1 MKMARTKYTCEF
13 MVRSSPA
20 ILYNFLTSASSLAQW
35 FCDTCDVNGDVYT
48 FGWDGFEENA
58 ILEDTDED
66 RYVKYSWEDSEYP
79 DEFFEFEIYK
89 SEISNDT
96 VLTITDFADADDV
109 EDQRLLWE
117 SQIETLSKRIGA

>member
-1 MKMARTKYTCEF
+1 MARTKYTCEF

-109 EDQRLLWE
+109 EDQKLLWE

>member
-1 MKMARTKYTCEF
+1 

-58 ILEDTDED
+58 VLEDADED
-66 RYVKYSWEDSEYP
+66 KYVKYSWEDSEYP
-79 DEFFEFEIYK
+79 DEFFEFAIYK

-109 EDQRLLWE
+109 EDQKLLWE

>member
-1 MKMARTKYTCEF
+1 MARTKYTCEF

>member
-1 MKMARTKYTCEF
+1 MARTKYTTEF

-20 ILYNFLTSASSLAQW
+20 ILYNFLTASSSLAQW

-58 ILEDTDED
+58 ILEDSDED
-66 RYVKYSWEDSEYP
+66 RYVKYRWEDADE

-96 VLTITDFADADDV
+96 VLTITDFADKDDV
-109 EDQRLLWE
+109 EDQIKLWE
-117 SQIETLSKRIGA
+117 SQIDTLSKRIGA

>member
-1 MKMARTKYTCEF
+1 MARVKYTVDF

-20 ILYNFLTSASSLAQW
+20 ILYNFLTSSSSLAEW

-48 FGWDGFEENA
+48 FGWDGYEENA
-58 ILEDTDED
+58 ILEDTEED
-66 RYVKYSWEDSEYP
+66 SYVKYSWEDAEN
-79 DEFFEFEIYK
+79 DEECFEFEIYK

-96 VLTITDFADADDV
+96 VLTITDYAEEDEV
-109 EDQRLLWE
+109 EDQKLLWE

>member
-1 MKMARTKYTCEF
+1 MARTKYTCEF

-58 ILEDTDED
+58 VLEDADED
-66 RYVKYSWEDSEYP
+66 KYVKYSWEDSEYP
-79 DEFFEFEIYK
+79 DEFFEFAIYK

-96 VLTITDFADADDV
+96 VLTITDFADAADV
-109 EDQRLLWE
+109 EDQKLLWE

>member
-1 MKMARTKYTCEF
+1 MARTKYTCEF

-58 ILEDTDED
+58 ILEDADED

-109 EDQRLLWE
+109 EDQKLLWE

>member
-1 MKMARTKYTCEF
+1 MARTKYTSEF
-13 MVRSSPA
+13 MVRSSPS

-35 FCDTCDVNGDVYT
+35 FCDTCDINGDVYT

-58 ILEDTDED
+58 VLEETEED
-66 RYVKYSWEDSEYP
+66 KYVRFRWEDADDEE
-79 DEFFEFEIYK
+79 EFFDFTIYK

-96 VLTITDFADADDV
+96 VLLISDFADEDDV
-109 EDQRLLWE
+109 EDQKLLWQ

>member
-1 MKMARTKYTCEF
+1 MARTKYTCEF

-58 ILEDTDED
+58 VLEDADED

-109 EDQRLLWE
+109 EDQKLLWE

>member
-1 MKMARTKYTCEF
+1 MARTKYTTEF

-20 ILYNFLTSASSLAQW
+20 ILYNFLTSSSSLAQW

-66 RYVKYSWEDSEYP
+66 RYVKYRWEDAEEG
-79 DEFFEFEIYK
+79 EFFEFEIYK
-89 SEISNDT
+89 SKISNDT
-96 VLTITDFADADDV
+96 VLSITDFAEEDDV
-109 EDQRLLWE
+109 EDQIKLWE
-117 SQIETLSKRIGA
+117 SQIDTLSKRIGA